1 MNRIRRIALIVSGV
15 FVFSTLF
22 TSCVFSQTIG
32 VVDEDLIYSEAPKIK
47 QYMSE
52 LDKMKEEFKTKL
64 DIRSQTL
71 MLNET
76 EINEII
82 DLKMKAQPTAQEKAR
97 IAELEAEGKKR
108 DEELRTLIEIKDPN
122 DQQRARLKE
131 LQDIQTKAKNT
142 GQAVAEDYDKQW
154 QAKVKEL
161 DQKALA
167 DIDAAVKEVAQAKG
181 LSVVLAKAAVY
192 YGGVDITQ
200 DVIQKLPA
208 QN

>member
-1 MNRIRRIALIVSGV
+1 MSRTRRTALIVTGV
-15 FVFSTLF
+15 LTFSVLF
-22 TSCVFSQTIG
+22 ANCVFSQTIG

-71 MLNET
+71 MLTEA

-82 DLKMKAQPTAQEKAR
+82 DLKMKPKPTDQEKAR
-97 IAELEAEGKKR
+97 ITALESEGKKR
-108 DEELRTLIEIKDPN
+108 DEELRSLIEVKDPN
-122 DQQRARLKE
+122 DQQKARLKE
-131 LQDIQTKAKNT
+131 LQDIQTKAKNS
-142 GQAVAEDYDKQW
+142 GQAIAEDYDKQW

-161 DQKALA
+161 DGKALV
-167 DIDAAVKEVAQAKG
+167 DINAAIKEVAEAKNLTLV
-181 LSVVLAKAAVY
+181 LSKVAVF

-208 QN
+208 QK